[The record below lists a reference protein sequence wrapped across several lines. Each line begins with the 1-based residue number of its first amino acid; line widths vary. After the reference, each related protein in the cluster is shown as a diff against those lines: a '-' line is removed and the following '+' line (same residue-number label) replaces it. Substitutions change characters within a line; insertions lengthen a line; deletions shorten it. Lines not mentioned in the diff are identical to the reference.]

1 MKNLFPVLA
10 IMLLAGVNVL
20 GDYFIKLS
28 GIGPKY
34 IKYFPF
40 FVGMV
45 VYALTAVGWFFV
57 MKEMKLSTLGI
68 FYSVTTAIL
77 LVIVGTL
84 VFKEQL
90 NTYSLIGIALGI
102 ASIIILIK
110 FG

>member
-1 MKNLFPVLA
+1 
-10 IMLLAGVNVL
+10 MLLAGVNVL